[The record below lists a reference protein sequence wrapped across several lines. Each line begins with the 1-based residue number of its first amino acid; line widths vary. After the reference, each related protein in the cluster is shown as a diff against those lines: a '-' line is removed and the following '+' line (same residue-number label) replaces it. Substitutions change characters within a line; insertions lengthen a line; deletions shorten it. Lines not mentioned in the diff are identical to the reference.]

1 MSHEVPP
8 ELSFEDLWYEYLFRA
23 HKFFEASLG
32 LARGELGAVMDGSLR
47 LAPKGDAIDQRIR
60 IDQAARNSRHAVLFT
75 SLGAEAY
82 INAVSAEQLSNRDAD
97 AVDRLDPGS
106 KWHLIPRLAF
116 GREVF
121 DPAREPLQSVTTLFK
136 ARNRLV
142 HAKRG
147 EWVEDPSGR
156 PAHYDL
162 YNPHS
167 AASWLMRV
175 VEAVW
180 TLEAE
185 AGRPEEDGMEYVSI
199 SGLESLLPAAKAVT
213 RFPLPTPDDVS
224 DAQAALR
231 SRTEEPG

>member
-147 EWVEDPSGR
+147 EWVAMG
-156 PAHYDL
+156 DL
-162 YNPHS
+162 FTDEMLQTF
-167 AASWLMRV
+167 AV
-175 VEAVW
+175 VA
-180 TLEAE
+180 
-185 AGRPEEDGMEYVSI
+185 D
-199 SGLESLLPAAKAVT
+199 
-213 RFPLPTPDDVS
+213 PDDVAGMLRARFGPLVDRIGFDLPYRADP
-224 DAQAALR
+224 DALKTIIAKLKD
-231 SRTEEPG
+231 

>member
-75 SLGAEAY
+75 SLVRG
-82 INAVSAEQLSNRDAD
+82 VRRCSSAQQLSNRNAD
-97 AVDRLDPGS
+97 AVGRRTPGS
-106 KWHLIPRLAF
+106 S
-116 GREVF
+116 GTSS
-121 DPAREPLQSVTTLFK
+121 EPLRSAARFSILRGNPSRSVTTFFK

-142 HAKRG
+142 HAKTG

-185 AGRPEEDGMEYVSI
+185 AGCPEDGMEYVSI